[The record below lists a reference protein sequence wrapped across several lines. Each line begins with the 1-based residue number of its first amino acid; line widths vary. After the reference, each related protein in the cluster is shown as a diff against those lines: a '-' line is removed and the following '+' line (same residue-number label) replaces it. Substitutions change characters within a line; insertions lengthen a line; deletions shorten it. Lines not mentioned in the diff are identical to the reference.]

1 MKEPHVKTVAP
12 PLQLHFLIALHWV
25 KCGHNSEGK
34 GGSGVTK
41 DCSCP
46 AHSLLLH
53 MVTVLWQP
61 WELRKPLT
69 TRFIPH
75 LFPPPLWLRC
85 VGTVRW
91 RQNVLVQIQAGMDIW
106 PPARVPVLLN
116 LDLSFLVHR
125 ARMVTKVPVNKVK
138 VTDMTPVMPIWK
150 GAS

>member
-1 MKEPHVKTVAP
+1 M
-12 PLQLHFLIALHWV
+12 
-25 KCGHNSEGK
+25 
-34 GGSGVTK
+34 
-41 DCSCP
+41 
-46 AHSLLLH
+46 
-53 MVTVLWQP
+53 
-61 WELRKPLT
+61 
-69 TRFIPH
+69 
-75 LFPPPLWLRC
+75 
-85 VGTVRW
+85 GTVRW